1 MNYFKIPHT
10 GLNSAL
16 ERIKEISQL
25 TGLVTG
31 VERSDQISTRNSY
44 VSSLDNLLDKVSRKK
59 FGLVIDTVA
68 KEHDVDPQLVKAVIE
83 QESQYNP
90 NAVSNQGAMGLMQ
103 LTPETAREVGVKNP
117 FDPVDNIRGGT
128 KYLSSLLNRYHG
140 NVILALSAYNA
151 GPNSVDKYKGVPPF
165 EETKKYVKA
174 VISKLT

>member
-16 ERIKEISQL
+16 ERIQEISQL

-31 VERSDQISTRNSY
+31 VERSDQISTHNSY
-44 VSSLDNLLDKVSRKK
+44 ISSLDNLPDKVSRKK

-90 NAVSNQGAMGLMQ
+90 NAVSSQGAMGLMQ

-117 FDPVDNIRGGT
+117 FDPIGNIRGGT